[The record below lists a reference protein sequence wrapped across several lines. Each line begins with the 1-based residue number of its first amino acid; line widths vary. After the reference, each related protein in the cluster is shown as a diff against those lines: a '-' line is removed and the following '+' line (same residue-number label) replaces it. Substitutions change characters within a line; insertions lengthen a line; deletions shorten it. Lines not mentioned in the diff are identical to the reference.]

1 LSSAKTG
8 TCMRIEYKRN
18 RTFGIKSL
26 PNLPLVE
33 KHNIQIEERDFKF
46 ENVCY
51 YVQFYGKLAGKQSK
65 NKLQLNFP
73 IKEIYQIDIVQL
85 YESKLFE
92 CTIEMRIE
100 TLNYFERLTSD

>member
-1 LSSAKTG
+1 
-8 TCMRIEYKRN
+8 MPVEYKRN
-18 RTFGIKSL
+18 RAFGIKSL

-33 KHNIQIEERDFKF
+33 K
-46 ENVCY
+46 
-51 YVQFYGKLAGKQSK
+51 FYSKLAGKQSK

-92 CTIEMRIE
+92 CTIEMRSSWDGPSWAQFYSHSVPLFIYWS
-100 TLNYFERLTSD
+100 LSLLFY